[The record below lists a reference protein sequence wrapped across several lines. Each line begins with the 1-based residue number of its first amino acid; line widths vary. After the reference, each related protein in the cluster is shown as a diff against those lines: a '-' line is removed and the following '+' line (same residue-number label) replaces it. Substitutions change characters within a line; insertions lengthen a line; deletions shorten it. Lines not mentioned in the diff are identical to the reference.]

1 MRKRRPMRF
10 ILLKVTTV
18 ALFLL
23 MLSAA
28 LTTSAAAATDQAP
41 SDMGTVPASSV
52 GLQLQLGAILNAEKH
67 GGSKAVDDLVDH
79 LRVPENTSWFDNTFG
94 SEIGGRLSAAYTS
107 SWREYRDNVRNMYRE
122 NANRKDTKIFVKEF
136 SDSSSSAADAFIRS
150 ILKSAKAPVVL
161 YTASSGKKSGMDSLP
176 GIYIFERGTFRVIN
190 WRTFYELPNMK
201 PVRIRVGEQIAA
213 SQLVYHVDPNP
224 PSDPLQKQVQGTVIV
239 HVVIDRDGVV
249 TKFEPVNGPS
259 ELFGSALDAVR
270 QWRYKPVILNG
281 DPVEVD
287 TTVKVAF

>member
-10 ILLKVTTV
+10 ILLKVTTL

-107 SWREYRDNVRNMYRE
+107 SWREYRDNIRNH
-122 NANRKDTKIFVKEF
+122 AC
-136 SDSSSSAADAFIRS
+136 
-150 ILKSAKAPVVL
+150 
-161 YTASSGKKSGMDSLP
+161 
-176 GIYIFERGTFRVIN
+176 
-190 WRTFYELPNMK
+190 PN
-201 PVRIRVGEQIAA
+201 
-213 SQLVYHVDPNP
+213 
-224 PSDPLQKQVQGTVIV
+224 
-239 HVVIDRDGVV
+239 
-249 TKFEPVNGPS
+249 
-259 ELFGSALDAVR
+259 
-270 QWRYKPVILNG
+270 
-281 DPVEVD
+281 
-287 TTVKVAF
+287 